1 MSDIDPRG
9 RGDPRGRVELGDRG
23 DPAGHADPA
32 GRGDHAGHG
41 DPRRR
46 WRFRWRL
53 GAARFAHAFEKIWPA
68 LWPPLAALGLF
79 LVISLFGLWRY
90 LPGWLH
96 GLGLLAFAAA
106 FVWTLTQARSALIWP
121 SRHAGLGR
129 LEEVNGLRHQP
140 LRSLDD
146 QLSGGHDDPLTR
158 SLWQRHRQRLTGMIK
173 RLKVG
178 LPKSDLPRLDRWALR
193 IALALVLIVAA
204 VEAGDMAPKRLAQ
217 AFDLHRSDGLADEAI
232 QLTVWVTPPDYTGL
246 PAEALEQGEP
256 LLDESLI
263 DAASLVSFPAGSE
276 VLAQLHHIDGPVE
289 RFALSLA
296 EDAEPFNAVGGES
309 AEARVTLDRSG
320 ELRIGNQND
329 VLGVWQV
336 EVIEDAPPT
345 IAFSADPAVTQR
357 QVMRFAFEAED
368 DYGVNSIVLHLGR
381 PERPDAVERI
391 ELIQPAD
398 GTTELDDAAYLD
410 LTPHPWSGLPVE
422 VKLEAVDGLEQAGF
436 SEVLELTLPTR
447 DFSHPVA
454 RAIVEQRRLLADQP
468 DQREKVAAAMNGLSH
483 VPERFQNDATVFMAL
498 RSMATRLMFG
508 EDEAS
513 IDEVLELM
521 WKTALHLEDGSLSL
535 AGREL
540 RELQEA
546 LRDALANDASDE
558 ELEQLMDQLREALN
572 AYLDALA
579 QQQLMTDQSL
589 EPMDSDAMS
598 IERQDLEQMLDSM
611 RDMIETGAREA
622 AQEML
627 AQMQELLENLQMGQ
641 QNSQMQQGQQML
653 NQLQEMIQR
662 QQELLDET
670 FGLSREQGQE
680 GQMDR
685 PGQEGQ
691 QGQQQG
697 QQGQMGQQPGMQQG
711 QGGEGQSGLAGQQ
724 EALRR
729 ALGELMQSLGGNGVP
744 IPRAMGEAELSMRAA
759 RDALSGGQPG
769 QALDPQTN
777 ALDQLRQGGQAMMQE
792 MQQMLGQNPGPGQQG
807 QQEQQFGQSPTDRD
821 PLGRSMF
828 NRGDADMF
836 GPEVPDD
843 LDLGKARSIMEE
855 LHRRASQRNR
865 PAEELD
871 YLERLLRR
879 F

>member
-1 MSDIDPRG
+1 MSNIDPRG
-9 RGDPRGRVELGDRG
+9 RGDP
-23 DPAGHADPA
+23 A
-32 GRGDHAGHG
+32 GRGDLGGHG

-53 GAARFAHAFEKIWPA
+53 GAARIAHAFEKIWPA
-68 LWPPLAALGLF
+68 LWPSLAVLGLF
-79 LVISLFGLWRY
+79 LTISLFGLWRY

-96 GLGLLAFAAA
+96 GLGLFAFAAA
-106 FVWTLTQARSALIWP
+106 FGWTLVQTRSALAWP

-129 LEEVNGLRHQP
+129 LEEVNNLRHQP

-146 QLSGGHDDPLTR
+146 QLSSGHDDPLTR
-158 SLWQRHRQRLTGMIK
+158 SLWKRHRERLTGMIS
-173 RLKVG
+173 RLRVG
-178 LPKSDLPRLDRWALR
+178 LPKSDLPRLDRWAFR
-193 IALALVLIVAA
+193 IGLALVLIVAL
-204 VEAGDMAPKRLAQ
+204 VEAGNMAPNRLAQ
-217 AFDLHRSDGLADEAI
+217 AFDLQRSDGLADEAV
-232 QLTVWVTPPDYTGL
+232 QLTVWITPPEYTGL
-246 PAEALEQGEP
+246 PAEALEQREAP
-256 LLDESLI
+256 LEEGLI
-263 DAASLVSFPAGSE
+263 DTTPSVSFPAGSE
-276 VLAQLHHIDGPVE
+276 VLAQLHHIDGLVE
-289 RFALSLA
+289 RFALSLS
-296 EDAEPFNAVGGES
+296 ENAEPFTAVGGES
-309 AEARVTLDRSG
+309 AEARATLDQSG
-320 ELRIGNQND
+320 ELRVGSQSD

-336 EVIEDAPPT
+336 EVIEDVPPIIT
-345 IAFSADPAVTQR
+345 FSADPAVTQR

-368 DYGVNSIVLHLGR
+368 DYGVASIALHIGR
-381 PERPDAVERI
+381 PGRPDHAERI
-391 ELIQPAD
+391 ELIQPAE
-398 GTTELDDAAYLD
+398 GAVELDDAAYLD

-422 VKLEAVDGLEQAGF
+422 VKLEAVDGLEQTGF
-436 SEVLELTLPTR
+436 SDVLELTLPTR
-447 DFSHPVA
+447 NFNHPVA
-454 RAIVEQRRLLADQP
+454 RAIVEQRRLLADQS

-483 VPERFQNDATVFMAL
+483 VPERFQNDAAVFMAL

-535 AGREL
+535 TGREL

-558 ELEQLMDQLREALN
+558 ELERLMDQLREALN

-579 QQQLMTDQSL
+579 QQQMQMSDQPL
-589 EPMDSDAMS
+589 EPMDSDAMT

-627 AQMQELLENLQMGQ
+627 AQMQEMLENLQMGQ

-653 NQLQEMIQR
+653 DQLQNMIQR

-670 FGLSREQGQE
+670 FGLSREQGQQ

-691 QGQQQG
+691 QQSQQG
-697 QQGQMGQQPGMQQG
+697 QQGQMGSGMQQQG
-711 QGGEGQSGLAGQQ
+711 QGGQGQTGLAGQQ

-729 ALGELMQSLGGNGVP
+729 ALGELMQSLGGSGVP
-744 IPRAMGEAELSMRAA
+744 IPRAMGEAELSMRDA
-759 RDALSGGQPG
+759 RDALSGGQAG

-807 QQEQQFGQSPTDRD
+807 EQGQQFGQSPTDRD

>member
-1 MSDIDPRG
+1 M
-9 RGDPRGRVELGDRG
+9 
-23 DPAGHADPA
+23 
-32 GRGDHAGHG
+32 
-41 DPRRR
+41 
-46 WRFRWRL
+46 
-53 GAARFAHAFEKIWPA
+53 AHAFERLWPA
-68 LWPPLAALGLF
+68 LWPPLSVLGLF
-79 LVISLFGLWRY
+79 LAVSLLGLWRY

-96 GLGLLAFAAA
+96 GFGLLAFAAA
-106 FVWTLTQARSALIWP
+106 FGWTLFHARLALAWP
-121 SRHAGLGR
+121 TRHAGLGR
-129 LEEVNGLRHQP
+129 LEEVNALSHQP

-158 SLWQRHRQRLTGMIK
+158 SLWQRHRERLVGMIGG
-173 RLKVG
+173 LKVG
-178 LPKSDLPRLDRWALR
+178 LPKSDLPRRDRWALR
-193 IALALVLIVAA
+193 IALALVLIVAL
-204 VEAGDMAPKRLAQ
+204 VEAGSMAPKRLAQ
-217 AFDLHRSDGLADEAI
+217 AFDLHRPDGIAEEAI
-232 QLTVWVTPPDYTGL
+232 QLTVWMTPPDYTGL
-246 PAEALEQGEP
+246 PAEALE
-256 LLDESLI
+256 LDEPPLENGLI
-263 DAASLVSFPAGSE
+263 DITPSVSFPAGSE
-276 VLAQLHHIDGPVE
+276 VLAQLHHVDGPVE
-289 RFALSLA
+289 RYALSLP
-296 EDAEPFNAVGGES
+296 DRAEPFVAAGGGS
-309 AEARVTLDRSG
+309 AEARLVLEKSG
-320 ELRIGNQND
+320 ELTVGNQSD
-329 VLGVWQV
+329 VLGIWQV
-336 EVIEDAPPT
+336 DAIEDVPPT
-345 IAFSADPAVTQR
+345 IAFDAEPAVTQR
-357 QVMRFAFEAED
+357 QVMRFAFEAAD
-368 DYGVNSIVLHLGR
+368 DYSVKSIALHLNRPGR
-381 PERPDAVERI
+381 PDDAERI

-398 GTTELDDAAYLD
+398 GATELNDAAYLD
-410 LTPHPWSGLPVE
+410 LTPHPWSGLSVE
-422 VKLEAVDGLEQAGF
+422 VRLEAVDGLEQTGS
-436 SEVLELTLPTR
+436 SETLELVLPTR
-447 DFSHPVA
+447 NFTHPVA

-468 DQREKVAAAMNGLSH
+468 DQRERVAATMNGLSH

-498 RSMATRLMFG
+498 RSMATRLMF
-508 EDEAS
+508 EDDEAA
-513 IDEVLELM
+513 IGEVLELM
-521 WKTALHLEDGSLSL
+521 WATALHLEDGSLSL

-546 LRDALANDASDE
+546 LQDALANDASDE
-558 ELEQLMDQLREALN
+558 ELQRLMDELRQALD

-579 QQQLMTDQSL
+579 QQQQQMSDQPL
-589 EPMDSDAMS
+589 APMDSNAMT

-627 AQMQELLENLQMGQ
+627 AQLQELLENLQVGQ

-653 NQLQEMIQR
+653 DQLQEMIQR

-670 FGLSREQGQE
+670 FGLSRERDQE

-691 QGQQQG
+691 QGQQQSQQG
-697 QQGQMGQQPGMQQG
+697 QQGQMGAQPGSSPG
-711 QGGEGQSGLAGQQ
+711 QGGQQGQSGLAGHQ

-729 ALGELMQSLGGNGVP
+729 ALGELMQSLGENGVP
-744 IPRAMGEAELSMRAA
+744 IPRAMGEAELSMRDA

-792 MQQMLGQNPGPGQQG
+792 MQQMMGQNPGPGQQG
-807 QQEQQFGQSPTDRD
+807 QEGQQFGQNPTDRD

-855 LHRRASQRNR
+855 LHRRASQRHR
-865 PAEELD
+865 PTEELD